1 MLTAPLRAKVGTVD
15 KIQASVTFPK
25 ISPDNLDKFKAL
37 AAEAL
42 KIAAD
47 EPGILQYDWFFN
59 ADETRCLVR
68 ETFANSEAIMTHLG
82 NVGEILGP
90 VAQLGGGIEIEMFG
104 GQPSDEVLQALA
116 MFRPTHYPYFQ
127 GK

>member
-1 MLTAPLRAKVGTVD
+1 MDR
-15 KIQASVTFPK
+15 IQVTVTFPK
-25 ISPDNLDKFKAL
+25 ISKDNLDKFKVL
-37 AAEAL
+37 AGEAL

-47 EPGILQYDWFFN
+47 EPGVLQYDWFFN

-68 ETFANSEAIMTHLG
+68 ETFENSDAILIHLG

-104 GQPSDEVLQALA
+104 GSPSDELVQALA
-116 MFRPTHYPYFQ
+116 MFRPAHYPFFQ

>member
-1 MLTAPLRAKVGTVD
+1 MDR
-15 KIQASVTFPK
+15 IQVTVTFPK
-25 ISPDNLDKFKAL
+25 ISKDNLDKFKAL
-37 AAEAL
+37 AGEAL

-47 EPGILQYDWFFN
+47 EPGVLQYDWFFN

-68 ETFANSEAIMTHLG
+68 ETFENSDAILTHLR

-104 GQPSDEVLQALA
+104 GSPSDELVQALA
-116 MFRPTHYPYFQ
+116 MFRPTHYPFFQ